1 MGLIGHIQL
10 ESGDLSTRQAI
21 VQFTE
26 RGLRSGCPFCKGR
39 SIAGVS
45 TGDRI
50 VFLKG
55 RHSGQT
61 ATVSNQKGLF
71 PDEFLVK
78 FDFQPPN
85 HEMRVSYLRDEFA
98 FAPIE
103 SPPPAWLCELSIDDL
118 CAVENAIINFVAKT
132 AKTRRNIWNAENLL
146 SPISTV
152 WRRRLPVMGSDLWP
166 AFESHGILS
175 NQRLTF
181 CRYFDFGID
190 LLISMH
196 GRPAIKKRR
205 VKAMSIGR
213 YLTPGQEEYGGPSP
227 GVTS

>member
-1 MGLIGHIQL
+1 MGGIGHLKLDQ
-10 ESGDLSTRQAI
+10 GDLRTRNALI
-21 VQFTE
+21 QFTE
-26 RGLRSGCPFCKGR
+26 RGVRSGCPFCKGR
-39 SIAGVS
+39 SITSVAA
-45 TGDRI
+45 GDRI

-55 RHSGQT
+55 MHAGRE
-61 ATVSNQKGLF
+61 ATVSNGTGLF
-71 PDEFLVK
+71 QDEFFAR
-78 FDFQPPN
+78 FDFHQKN
-85 HEMRVSYLRDEFA
+85 EETRVSYTLDEFT

-103 SPPPAWLCELSIDDL
+103 RPPSWICELSIDDL
-118 CAVENAIINFVAKT
+118 CAIENAIINFVAKT
-132 AKTRRNIWNAENLL
+132 AKTRGNIWNAENLL

-152 WRRRLPVMGSDLWP
+152 WRRRLPVKGPDLWP
-166 AFESHGILS
+166 TFESHGILS
-175 NQRLTF
+175 NQRLTL

-227 GVTS
+227 GVTY